1 MPTTSKTNRSAGNGS
16 TGQKGSLAQYQE
28 IVALVQEP
36 MQQTEARLASAFDD
50 APPEARQMALH
61 LVQGGGKRVRP
72 LLVLLSAR
80 LFTED
85 VQKAIPVAVAAE
97 MIHMATLVHDDV
109 IDGAELRR
117 GRPTVG
123 RLWGNVNAVLSGD
136 AVLARALLLL
146 VQESTPAIVEIMSEM
161 LYQMCEGEIV
171 QNARASNLDQEEDD
185 YFYRIERKTALFF
198 AACCQS
204 GALAVGAPPELA
216 KRLWHFGRAVGM
228 AFQVIDDLLDVAG
241 DEKVLGKPAGQD
253 LAEGILTLPVLYLLR
268 HPEHG
273 EQVRALLNG
282 GTPDPA
288 AIATVVKLAREN
300 GAHEYTYQTARQF
313 VDEAKGWLE
322 GLPPT
327 PLKEVLISVA
337 DFSVERRL

>member
-1 MPTTSKTNRSAGNGS
+1 MPITSRISGSAENGRAGRKS
-16 TGQKGSLAQYQE
+16 SAALYRE
-28 IVALVQEP
+28 ILALVQEP
-36 MQQTEARLASAFDD
+36 MEETEARLASAFDD

-80 LFTED
+80 LFGED
-85 VQKAIPVAVAAE
+85 LRKAIPVAVAAE

-109 IDGAELRR
+109 IDEAGLRR
-117 GRPTVG
+117 GRPTAG

-136 AVLARALLLL
+136 AVLARALVLLTR
-146 VQESTPAIVEIMSEM
+146 ESEPRIVEIMAEM

-171 QNARASNLDQEEDD
+171 QSARASNPDQEEDE

-198 AACCQS
+198 AACCQT
-204 GALAVGAPPELA
+204 GALAAGASPDQA
-216 KRLWHFGRAVGM
+216 QRLWHFGRAVGM
-228 AFQVIDDLLDVAG
+228 AFQVIDDLLDVVGEEEA
-241 DEKVLGKPAGQD
+241 LGKPAGQD

-273 EQVRALLNG
+273 PRVRALLDG
-282 GTPDPA
+282 GTPDA
-288 AIATVVKLAREN
+288 GAIEAILKLAREN
-300 GAHEYTYQTARQF
+300 GAQEYTYETARRF
-313 VDEAKGWLE
+313 VGEAKSWLDQ
-322 GLPPT
+322 LPPH
-327 PLKEVLISVA
+327 PLKEVLVSVA

>member
-1 MPTTSKTNRSAGNGS
+1 M
-16 TGQKGSLAQYQE
+16 
-28 IVALVQEP
+28 
-36 MQQTEARLASAFDD
+36 
-50 APPEARQMALH
+50 
-61 LVQGGGKRVRP
+61 
-72 LLVLLSAR
+72 LLSAR

-123 RLWGNVNAVLSGD
+123 VSG
-136 AVLARALLLL
+136 ATSTRCSRETRCSARALVLL

-161 LYQMCEGEIV
+161 LYQMCEGKSSRTR
-171 QNARASNLDQEEDD
+171 RASNLDQEEDD

-198 AACCQS
+198 ARLLPKRGPGGRGPA
-204 GALAVGAPPELA
+204 ELA

-241 DEKVLGKPAGQD
+241 DEKVLGSRRARTWPRGSSPCRSSTFA
-253 LAEGILTLPVLYLLR
+253 